1 MYFRTYKKPP
11 WILGDDSGEDE
22 LSLIDVEKKIRD
34 EISQLK
40 VEKEERMK
48 SYKEAKIAEEA
59 ACELTASN
67 PLFITID
74 KMPTDSQVRQI
85 QDHIS
90 QLNVSITVAYKNLGY
105 FRWFF
110 FGFLQYESIRLC

>member
-1 MYFRTYKKPP
+1 MLKRSP

-48 SYKEAKIAEEA
+48 SYNEAKIAEEA
-59 ACELTASN
+59 VCELTGSN
-67 PLFITID
+67 PLYIAID
-74 KMPTDSQVRQI
+74 KMPTDDQVRQI
-85 QDHIS
+85 QDHIR
-90 QLNVSITVAYKNLGY
+90 QLEVRITVAYKKFCY
-105 FRWFF
+105 FRWFLF
-110 FGFLQYESIRLC
+110 SFLYIRLRL

>member
-1 MYFRTYKKPP
+1 MKKSPNLELP
-11 WILGDDSGEDE
+11 LRELKRPCILGDDSGEDE

-48 SYKEAKIAEEA
+48 SYNEAKIAEEA
-59 ACELTASN
+59 VCELTGSN
-67 PLFITID
+67 PLYIAID
-74 KMPTDSQVRQI
+74 KMPTDGQVRQI

-90 QLNVSITVAYKNLGY
+90 QLEVRITVAYKIFCY
-105 FRWFF
+105 FNKFF
-110 FGFLQYESIRLC
+110 SC